1 MSTFWGNWRGTPRD
15 NITFYQD
22 CATYRT
28 QIDLLLTEK
37 ETYQDRKHFEEANK
51 SVAIKSWYIDS
62 ESAKSRKWNKS
73 EKKNTENVS
82 RDKKRFKSATELHP
96 YGFLAILN
104 FWILD
109 AKRKPKKYPQNV

>member
-62 ESAKSRKWNKS
+62 DSAKSRKWNKS
-73 EKKNTENVS
+73 EKKKTLKMYLEI
-82 RDKKRFKSATELHP
+82 KRGSNL
-96 YGFLAILN
+96 LQ
-104 FWILD
+104 D
-109 AKRKPKKYPQNV
+109 